1 MTFLLPL
8 LPLAQHGPFAT
19 LGDSWEMVL
28 RLLVA
33 ATVGALVGLEREVR
47 GRQAGFR
54 TCLLVCLG
62 SCLVMIVSGSMA
74 ALPWTPAAGADYK
87 IQIDPSRIAYGV
99 MTGVGFLGAGTII
112 QNRGSVRGLTTAA
125 GVWSL
130 AAVGLAIGAGFYTIS
145 LAASALILIA
155 LWLLNYLEHALP
167 RTHFRDVTLQT
178 PYRPGCVSEAT
189 NEAES
194 LGIRV
199 VGVSFRR
206 EGDLTMAEIKMRL
219 SFLKLDKFDAFER
232 RLSDEHQFE
241 FVSAREG

>member
-1 MTFLLPL
+1 MTLPTLLAESAAVSHFGGGSGEL
-8 LPLAQHGPFAT
+8 
-19 LGDSWEMVL
+19 VL
-28 RLLVA
+28 RLCMA

-130 AAVGLAIGAGFYTIS
+130 AAVGLAIGAGFYTVS
-145 LAASALILIA
+145 LAASTLILIA

-189 NEAES
+189 HEAEH

-206 EGDLTMAEIKMRL
+206 EGDLATAEIKMRL
-219 SFLKLDKFDAFER
+219 SFLNLDRFDAFER
-232 RLSDEHQFE
+232 RLSDEHRFE